1 MYEGS
6 GGGRMSGAEAQ
17 VERLERILEISREL
31 ASTVAQ
37 EPLLK
42 KIVDT
47 AAELTDSEGASILLW
62 DSRTGELR
70 FQTAVAQSGQLAEI
84 PVPIEGSI
92 AGAVLT
98 SGKPLV
104 VPDVRA
110 DPRYYREVG
119 QQIGMEIGSLLAVP
133 LQIQDRR
140 IGVLEA
146 VNKRGGGE
154 FSQEDVETLMALAAQ
169 AAVAIENARLVGAL
183 QQAYERLGQLDRL
196 KSQFIA
202 IASHELRTP
211 LSLILLYAAMLQQ
224 QLGDAA
230 ETQLDAVQR
239 AAMRLKNII
248 DTMLNLRYLETG
260 RMDLAAT
267 HFDLRDEV
275 GAACEDYEALA
286 GTGDLVLEADLPDEA
301 VGIYADREKLRVV
314 LDNLISN
321 AVKFTPTG
329 GRVWVTVCERGD
341 EVELAV
347 ADSGVGIPPEELER
361 VFERFYQIESHLTR
375 RHGGMGLGLSIVKE
389 LVELHGGRVWAE
401 SDPDRGSRFVVVLP
415 VSAPPSTAVL
425 ERSVS

>member
-1 MYEGS
+1 
-6 GGGRMSGAEAQ
+6 MSGAEAQ

-37 EPLLK
+37 KPLLK

-62 DSRTGELR
+62 DSRAGELR
-70 FQTAVAQSGQLAEI
+70 FQTAVSQSGELAEI

-104 VPDVRA
+104 VPDVQA

-119 QQIGMEIGSLLAVP
+119 QQIGMDIRSLLAVP

-146 VNKRGGGE
+146 VNKRGGGG

-183 QQAYERLGQLDRL
+183 QQAYDRLGQLDRL

-211 LSLILLYAAMLQQ
+211 LSLILLYAAMLQE

-230 ETQLDAVQR
+230 ETQLGAVQR

-260 RMDLAAT
+260 RMELAAT
-267 HFDLRDEV
+267 HFDLREEV
-275 GAACEDYEALA
+275 DAACEDYEALA
-286 GTGDLVLEADLPDEA
+286 GTGDLVLEAELPDEA
-301 VGIYADREKLRVV
+301 VDIYADREKLRVV

-329 GRVWVTVCERGD
+329 GRVRVSVCRQGD
-341 EVELAV
+341 EVELSV
-347 ADSGVGIPPEELER
+347 ADSGVGIPAEELER

-389 LVELHGGRVWAE
+389 LVELQGGRVWAE
-401 SDPDRGSRFVVVLP
+401 SDPGHGSRFVVVLP
-415 VSAPPSTAVL
+415 MSVPPPTAVL
-425 ERSVS
+425 ETSVS

>member
-1 MYEGS
+1 
-6 GGGRMSGAEAQ
+6 MSGAEAQ
-17 VERLERILEISREL
+17 VERLERILAISREL

-42 KIVDT
+42 KVVDT
-47 AAELTDSEGASILLW
+47 AAELTDSDGASILLQ
-62 DSRTGELR
+62 DPRTGELR
-70 FQTAVAQSGQLAEI
+70 FQTAVAQSGQLAGI

-98 SGKPLV
+98 SGKPRV

-119 QQIGMEIGSLLAVP
+119 QQIGMEIRSLLAVP

-146 VNKRGGGE
+146 VNKRGAGS
-154 FSQEDVETLMALAAQ
+154 FSQDDVETLMALAAQ

-183 QQAYERLGQLDRL
+183 QQAYDRLGQLDRL

-211 LSLILLYAAMLQQ
+211 LSLILLYAAILQE

-239 AAMRLKNII
+239 AAMRLKSII

-260 RMDLAAT
+260 RMELAAT

-275 GAACEDYEALA
+275 SAACEDYGTLA
-286 GTGDLVLEADLPDEA
+286 GTGDLVLEADLPDDP
-301 VGIYADREKLRVV
+301 VDIYADREKLRVV

-329 GRVWVTVCERGD
+329 GRVQVRVCKQGD
-341 EVELAV
+341 GVELSV
-347 ADSGVGIPPEELER
+347 ADSGVGIPAEELER

-389 LVELHGGRVWAE
+389 LVELQGGRVWAE
-401 SDPDRGSRFVVVLP
+401 SEPGRGSRFFVVLP
-415 VSAPPSTAVL
+415 VSGPPSVAVL
-425 ERSVS
+425 EGSVA

>member
-1 MYEGS
+1 
-6 GGGRMSGAEAQ
+6 MSGAEAQ

-183 QQAYERLGQLDRL
+183 QQAYDRLGQLDRL

-275 GAACEDYEALA
+275 RAACEDYEALA

-301 VGIYADREKLRVV
+301 VVIYADREKLRVV

-329 GRVWVTVCERGD
+329 GRVRVTLCGRGD
-341 EVELAV
+341 EVELSV
-347 ADSGVGIPPEELER
+347 TDTGVGIPAGELER
-361 VFERFYQIESHLTR
+361 IFERFYQVESHLIR
-375 RHGGMGLGLSIVKE
+375 RHGGMGLGLSIVKG

-401 SDPDRGSRFVVVLP
+401 SDADRGSRFVVVLP
-415 VSAPPSTAVL
+415 VSAPPSAAVL

>member
-1 MYEGS
+1 
-6 GGGRMSGAEAQ
+6 MSGAEAQ

-62 DSRTGELR
+62 DSRAGELR

-183 QQAYERLGQLDRL
+183 QQAYDRLGQLDRL

-301 VGIYADREKLRVV
+301 VAIYADREKLRVV

-329 GRVWVTVCERGD
+329 GRVWVTLCERGD
-341 EVELAV
+341 EVELSV

-389 LVELHGGRVWAE
+389 LVELHGGRVRAE

>member
-1 MYEGS
+1 
-6 GGGRMSGAEAQ
+6 MSGAEAQ

-98 SGKPLV
+98 SGKPLL

-183 QQAYERLGQLDRL
+183 QQAYDRLGQLDRL

-275 GAACEDYEALA
+275 SAACEDYGALA
-286 GTGDLVLEADLPDEA
+286 GTGDLVVEADLPDEA
-301 VGIYADREKLRVV
+301 VAIYADREKLRVV

-329 GRVWVTVCERGD
+329 GRVRVTVCERGD
-341 EVELAV
+341 EVELSV

-401 SDPDRGSRFVVVLP
+401 NDPDRGSRFVVVLP